1 MPSKWRAYL
10 LGMQLKH
17 KLIIFFLLL
26 AIIPLGVLGAFSYSQ
41 SSRMILDKVCQTLL
55 ESLSQVNYSIDY
67 FVQDIEQL
75 SMYIYGNEQVQEVL
89 AKDGN
94 RGPEEKHR
102 DEKRIQAILES
113 FIGFKNWD
121 IQIYLLGTNGDRYF
135 TGELLP
141 REYNEYNEN
150 WGLFR
155 IARLS
160 GGNVV
165 WDTHYAMK
173 KTEDFGVVLSAG
185 RQIRDINS
193 NEPLGY
199 VVIDIGEAEAADKYN
214 KAQQI
219 PGGQMYLSDRNGYVI
234 SSSPSKHQVGAKL
247 TEAFA
252 SRVSKGTK
260 GYFRTTDAEGEAQMV
275 VYDTSQVTG
284 FKLISVVPVS
294 SLTKDGAVIRN
305 LTLLIMI
312 AGIVLSIWLAVV
324 LSVNVTRPLRKL
336 GGLMR
341 QAETGNLNV
350 TFPTQYDDEV
360 GQLGRSFNKMVAQL
374 HTLIEQ
380 DYQKQIRVQE
390 AELKAIQAQFNPH
403 FLYNVLDSINWMAR
417 IHKIDDISRTVLSL
431 GELLR
436 FSIRK
441 GQPFIT
447 IEEDMQQIRNYLLLQ
462 KMRYRDKLNVVVEV
476 DDEVLSYYTLKL
488 LIQPLVE
495 NAITHGLEMKE
506 GMGTLRIECRKEQD
520 KVVFT
525 VADDGAGM
533 SEDQL
538 KQLESGS
545 VYHSSKSGNTAI
557 GLGNLRKRLD
567 LYFGEEA
574 GLSLRSE
581 PGAGTVVKVIIPI
594 RESAGEEL
602 DQANDR

>member
-1 MPSKWRAYL
+1 MLKKLKLYL
-10 LGMQLKH
+10 LGMQLKN
-17 KLIIFFLLL
+17 KLIVFFLLI
-26 AIIPLGVLGAFSYSQ
+26 AIIPLGVLGTFSYSQ

-67 FVQDIEQL
+67 FVHDIEQL
-75 SMYIYGNEQVQEVL
+75 SMYIYGNDQIQKVL
-89 AKDGN
+89 AEDGN
-94 RGPEEKHR
+94 RGLEEKYR

-155 IARLS
+155 EARLS

-173 KTEDFGVVLSAG
+173 KIEDYGVVLSAG
-185 RQIRDINS
+185 RLIRDINT

-219 PGGQMYLSDRNGYVI
+219 PGGQMYLLDRGGYVI

-247 TEAFA
+247 TEAFS
-252 SRVSKGTK
+252 SRVFEGTK
-260 GYFRTTDAEGEAQMV
+260 GYFRTKDSQGVAQMV
-275 VYDTSQVTG
+275 VYDTSQATG

-294 SLTKDGAVIRN
+294 SLTKDGVVIRN

-312 AGIVLSIWLAVV
+312 AGIILSIWLAIV
-324 LSVNVTRPLRKL
+324 LSVNVTSPLRKL
-336 GGLMR
+336 GGLMK

-350 TFPTQYDDEV
+350 SFPSQYNDEV
-360 GQLGRSFNKMVAQL
+360 GQLGRSFNKMVTQL
-374 HTLIEQ
+374 HALIEE

-417 IHKIDDISRTVLSL
+417 IHKIDDISRTVVSL

-462 KMRYRDKLNVVVEV
+462 KMRYRDKLNVVVEIE
-476 DDEVLSYYTLKL
+476 DEVKSYYTLKL

-495 NAITHGLEMKE
+495 NAITHGLEMKA
-506 GMGTLRIECRKEQD
+506 GMGTLRIDCRRERDRIK
-520 KVVFT
+520 FT

-533 SEDQL
+533 SKEQL
-538 KQLESGS
+538 QEIESGS
-545 VYHSSKSGNTAI
+545 AYRSSKFGNTAI
-557 GLGNLRKRLD
+557 GLGNLRKRLK
-567 LYFGEEA
+567 LYFGAEA
-574 GLSLRSE
+574 ELHIRSE
-581 PGAGTVVKVIIPI
+581 QGKGTVVIVKIPI

-602 DQANDR
+602 DQAHDR